1 MAELLAVSVCYASDR
16 FEWLRE
22 LQVEEGTTIGAA
34 IERSGVLEAFP
45 DINLSTQPVGI
56 YAKKKT
62 LETVLRARDRIE
74 IYRPLVA
81 DPKESRR
88 KRAAKKQ
95 VPGTSVQGAPAQE
108 AGVDVPGQGASGSP
122 AAPG

>member
-1 MAELLAVSVCYASDR
+1 MAELLDISVCYASDQV
-16 FEWLRE
+16 EWLHPM
-22 LQVEEGTTIGAA
+22 QVEAGTTIGEA

-45 DINLSTQPVGI
+45 DINLTTQPVGI

-62 LETVLRARDRIE
+62 LDTVLRERDRIE

-88 KRAAKKQ
+88 KRAAKKERSA
-95 VPGTSVQGAPAQE
+95 T
-108 AGVDVPGQGASGSP
+108 DP
-122 AAPG
+122 AADGV